1 MKQNLINVYFCLFV
15 VCMALNVIIG
25 GIFMSAKSS
34 FDDQKIGSVISLDNE
49 IAFNHQWGEQAFSKT
64 SEPLIYNNRLKLIHE
79 DHPGDTKIGHCAAG
93 GPLRLRDKI
102 YKHGIGVNSNS
113 VIRISLAQSGDR
125 FIADIGLDRN
135 VDNTVASVRFR
146 VSVDGKDVFA
156 TEVMRPNG
164 NAKAIDI
171 PLNGAKEFDLIVDD
185 GGDGRSFDQADWVD
199 ARVMLQDGSMI
210 WLDEIAN
217 QWLPNTDLPF
227 SFVYGGLHSS
237 EFISSWNYETQEE
250 ASDKKRIR
258 TLIFTDP
265 ETKLQIRCVAI
276 IYTDTPGID
285 WTLYFTNKGDRDT
298 PILEK
303 VKALDVSIATGVGT
317 IPVLHRLR
325 GSSCSVADWLP
336 FSEPVP
342 QGKHIDFAP
351 IGGKSSQETCPFFN
365 LECGNGG
372 VITAVGWSGQW
383 CAEVENTQN
392 GLRIQAGMQNMQ
404 LSLHP
409 DETIRSPRI
418 MQLYWSGNDLNRSY
432 NLFRQTMLSHI
443 VPKVN
448 GKTATPPIA
457 HLSTSF
463 YELNDSNES
472 NVLSHLESIKDLGF
486 EIFWLDAYWTRDGFP
501 NGMGNYAFPIQR
513 TEPSDRF
520 PNGLKF
526 IGDAVHRANM
536 GFLMWFEPERVASG
550 TEIAKEHPD
559 WVISPNGDGSGLYNF
574 GISEAREYMTK
585 YLITVIK
592 EYRLDWLRI
601 DFNINPLPFWEF
613 MNQKDSTRIGM
624 EEIRYVEGHY
634 QMWDDILKAYP
645 HLAIDNCASGGMRI
659 DLETCSRSIPLW
671 RTDAT
676 IDPLM
681 KVDFNQSAL
690 QNQLM
695 TAGLSR
701 YVPFNVSGQMGATP
715 YLFRSGFN
723 AGISFCED
731 CRPADYPLDMLKK
744 GIAEGKRIRKY
755 YFGNFYPLSEITT
768 SSKDWCVIQYHR
780 PVEQD
785 GMIIAFRRHESPYA
799 SFVCKPHEI
808 DPEAE
813 YEVTLT
819 NTYDLSEPIKM
830 KGIELQHI
838 KAEIDDCP
846 GSILI
851 EYKIKANK

>member
-1 MKQNLINVYFCLFV
+1 MKQSLINVYLSLLV

-25 GIFMSAKSS
+25 GIFMSVKSS
-34 FDDQKIGSVISLDNE
+34 FDDQKMGSAISADNE
-49 IAFNHQWGEQAFSKT
+49 IKFNYQWGEQAFSKPY
-64 SEPLIYNNRLKLIHE
+64 SP
-79 DHPGDTKIGHCAAG
+79 
-93 GPLRLRDKI
+93 
-102 YKHGIGVNSNS
+102 S
-113 VIRISLAQSGDR
+113 
-125 FIADIGLDRN
+125 
-135 VDNTVASVRFR
+135 
-146 VSVDGKDVFA
+146 
-156 TEVMRPNG
+156 
-164 NAKAIDI
+164 
-171 PLNGAKEFDLIVDD
+171 
-185 GGDGRSFDQADWVD
+185 
-199 ARVMLQDGSMI
+199 
-210 WLDEIAN
+210 
-217 QWLPNTDLPF
+217 TDLPF
-227 SFVYGGLHSS
+227 SFVYGGRHSS
-237 EFISSWNYETQEE
+237 EFITNWNYEIQEE
-250 ASDKKRIR
+250 VSDKKRIR
-258 TLIFTDP
+258 TLILTDP
-265 ETKLQIRCVAI
+265 ETRLQVRCVAI
-276 IYTDTPGID
+276 IYTDIPGVD

-303 VKALDVSIATGVGT
+303 VKALDVSIAIGVGT

-336 FSEPVP
+336 FSEPIP

-365 LECGNGG
+365 LECGNRG
-372 VITAVGWSGQW
+372 VITAIGWSGQW
-383 CAEVENTQN
+383 CAEVENTQGN
-392 GLRIQAGMQNMQ
+392 SLRIQAGMQNMQ

-409 DETIRSPRI
+409 GETIRSPRI

-432 NLFRQTMLSHI
+432 NLFRQTMLSHV

-463 YELNDSNES
+463 YELNNSTES
-472 NVLSHLESIKDLGF
+472 NVLSHLESIKGLGF

-513 TEPSDRF
+513 TEPLDRF
-520 PNGLKF
+520 PNGLRF
-526 IGDAVHRANM
+526 IGDAVHKADM

-550 TEIAKEHPD
+550 TEIAKEHPE
-559 WVISPNGDGSGLYNF
+559 WVISPNSDGSGLYNF
-574 GISEAREYMTK
+574 GIPEAREYMTK
-585 YLITVIK
+585 YLLTVIK

-613 MNQKDSTRIGM
+613 MNQKDPTRIGIA
-624 EEIRYVEGHY
+624 EIRYVEGHY
-634 QMWDDILKAYP
+634 QMWDDILNAYP

-681 KVDFNQSAL
+681 KGDFNQSAL

-731 CRPADYPLDMLKK
+731 CRPTDYPLDLLKK

-768 SSKDWCVIQYHR
+768 SSKDWCAIQYHR

-785 GMIIAFRRHESPYA
+785 GMIIAFRRHESPYT
-799 SFVCKPHEI
+799 SFVCDLHEI
-808 DPEAE
+808 DPKAE
-813 YEVTLT
+813 YEVTLA
-819 NTYDLSEPIKM
+819 NTYDLSEPVKM
-830 KGIELQHI
+830 EGIELQHL